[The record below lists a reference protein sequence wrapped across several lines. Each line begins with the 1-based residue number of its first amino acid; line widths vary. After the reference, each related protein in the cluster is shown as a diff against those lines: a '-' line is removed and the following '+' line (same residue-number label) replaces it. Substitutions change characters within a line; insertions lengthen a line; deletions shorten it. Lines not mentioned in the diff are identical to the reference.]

1 MNLTESIKSILY
13 GIRRNYHEN
22 AFMTET
28 AMQLQKA
35 NTTLQALYASSS
47 NILSQS
53 LLDFLT

>member
-13 GIRRNYHEN
+13 GIRRNYHED
-22 AFMTET
+22 AVMTET